1 MVKMLKTRDTE
12 QLQLNSQTFQQEK
25 CVNFLQIKYIL
36 SAQPINS
43 HSQVYLREIKN
54 TET

>member
-1 MVKMLKTRDTE
+1 MVKMLKTKDTE
-12 QLQLNSQTFQQEK
+12 QLELNSQTFQQEK

-43 HSQVYLREIKN
+43 H
-54 TET
+54 